1 MELAQFRESLTSP
14 TPPSEMSSL
23 LRALWHDAKG
33 DWKRAHEIVQD
44 EEGANAARVH
54 AYLHRKEGDL
64 ANAGYWYRRAKA
76 AVCSASL
83 DEEWERI
90 AASLLAAEPR
100 A

>member
-1 MELAQFRESLTSP
+1 MELAQFRESLAEAA
-14 TPPSEMSSL
+14 PPSEVNSL

-54 AYLHRKEGDL
+54 AYLHRKEGDV

-76 AVCSASL
+76 TVCSASL
-83 DEEWERI
+83 DEEWESI
-90 AASLLAAEPR
+90 VASLLAAQPR